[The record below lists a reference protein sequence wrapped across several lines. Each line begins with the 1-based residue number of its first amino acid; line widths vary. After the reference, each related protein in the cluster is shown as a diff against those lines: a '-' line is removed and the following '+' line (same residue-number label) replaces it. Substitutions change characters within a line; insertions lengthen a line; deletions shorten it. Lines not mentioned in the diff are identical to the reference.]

1 MEHSSK
7 TTPLYSWHVAKGAT
21 MSAFGGYLMPLWYA
35 SAKEEH
41 LAVLTAAGLFD
52 TSHMAV
58 LSVDGAGALDLL
70 QETFTQNLMSCVG
83 AAKSALSVGRCVYGA
98 FLNEAGEVIDDSI
111 IYQNGNGTYMAVVN
125 AGMGAAI
132 ARQLSAYKRG
142 RAVTIT
148 DRTDRLGKIDLQG
161 PLAAKILANSLA
173 DPADVLER
181 MPYFSFKGH
190 FDPDSAT
197 SGRVLLKNGT
207 PILLSRTGYTGEFGF
222 EIFIDPQHL
231 PGLWEMLLEAGAP
244 FGLTVCGLAARDSLR
259 AGAVLPLSHQDIGPW
274 KFINHPWLF
283 ALPFNAD
290 RSGFTKAFVGSQA
303 LLSAEGA
310 EYTYAFVGQ
319 DLRKV
324 SPADAPI
331 VTDARNREIGKVLT
345 CATDMAIGRFDGR
358 IYSIASPDKPDGFV
372 PKGLSCGF
380 IKVTVALSVG
390 DTVQL
395 RDKRRTLTVTI
406 VNDVRPHRTA
416 RKPLREML

>member
-41 LAVLTAAGLFD
+41 LAVVTAAGLFD

-58 LSVDGAGALDLL
+58 LSVDGTGALDLL
-70 QETFTQNLMSCVG
+70 QETFTQNLSACVG
-83 AAKSALSVGRCVYGA
+83 AAKSALAAGRCVYGA

-111 IYQNGNGTYMAVVN
+111 IYQTGNGTYLVVVN

-161 PLAAKILANSLA
+161 PLAAKILTNSLA

-181 MPYFSFKGH
+181 VPYFSFKGH
-190 FDPDSAT
+190 FDPAAAT
-197 SGRVLLKNGT
+197 PIRVLLKNGT

-380 IKVTVALSVG
+380 IKVTIELSVG

-395 RDKRRTLTVTI
+395 KDKRRTLTVTI